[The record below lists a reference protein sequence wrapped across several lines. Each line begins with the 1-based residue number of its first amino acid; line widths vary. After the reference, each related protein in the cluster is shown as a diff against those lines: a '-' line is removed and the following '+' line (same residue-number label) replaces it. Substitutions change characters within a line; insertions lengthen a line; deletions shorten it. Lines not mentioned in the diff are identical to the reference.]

1 MVFAH
6 DNLRPPTEAY
16 FPPSTVATC
25 FNVNQIVVLQAT
37 PKTGYTFSR
46 WAISGGAGTYNGSSN
61 PYSIK
66 MPSSLTAT
74 RVVAYFTGGTA
85 PTDQMA
91 QAGPDRTVI
100 GGDLVTLDGSRSSYP
115 DGTITSYLWEQ
126 TSGQSVVLSG
136 AATSRPSFTAPY
148 VQQGG
153 DTLVF
158 RLTVTN
164 NNNVPDTD
172 TVNINVQWVNTS
184 TLTADAGEDQ
194 SVHDGDTV
202 TLDGSDS
209 SDSEGQI
216 AGYRWAVARAHPS
229 IDLSKISLS
238 DPSDAITSFIA
249 PNARGWVEF
258 RLTVTNTDGDDASDL
273 VMISISNASGGA
285 ELVAD
290 AGPDQVVAIGDLV
303 QLAGSWASPDDTAI
317 THQWKQMSG
326 PPIRLSGSDEMAPGA
341 SREVS
346 PTFTAPYLSTGQET
360 LGFQFIVK
368 DASGRVATDDV
379 AITVCSPDYINA
391 SRPPVADAGED
402 QAVLPGAKIS
412 LDASNSS
419 DPEGKPLL
427 YQWSIASSTGSIVL
441 IDKYT
446 AKPAFVVPSGSG
458 SVTIELLVTDDA
470 THTDTD
476 TVDITWANALP
487 ETDAGPDQ
495 AVSEGEQV
503 ALYGSGSSDPDDGIA
518 SYRWEQVSGPPATI
532 FDASQ
537 ADPVFYAPAV
547 NTDSEILTFELT
559 VTDCG
564 GQTSKDQVQITVNN
578 INSAPVANA
587 GEDQQVTEKTNVI
600 LTGSG
605 SSDPNGDALSYQWIQ
620 TGSPTV
626 TLSNA
631 SSQNPTFT
639 APSVT
644 SEPVILTFSLAV
656 KDDEGLVSTDDI
668 TVTVLPS
675 AVPPVADAGP
685 DQLIVE
691 GKPVTLDASGSS
703 DAAGE
708 EGIKSYLWEHEE
720 DGIEVILSDPAAKTT
735 TFDAPKISQKTVVL
749 KFKLTVENYNGVKN
763 SDWVDI
769 TVDNKSSGGGGCFIS
784 SVTD

>member
-100 GGDLVTLDGSRSSYP
+100 GGDLVTLDGSTSSYA

-126 TSGQSVVLSG
+126 ISGQSVVLSG
-136 AATSRPSFTAPY
+136 AMTSRPSFTAPY

-229 IDLSKISLS
+229 IDLSKIVLS
-238 DPSDAITSFIA
+238 NPSDAITSFIA

-303 QLAGSWASPDDTAI
+303 QLAGSWESPDSTAI
-317 THQWKQMSG
+317 THQWDQMSG
-326 PPIRLSGSDEMAPGA
+326 PLIRLSGSDDMAPGA
-341 SREVS
+341 SREIS
-346 PTFTAPYLSTGQET
+346 PTFTAPAVSTGQET

-368 DASGRVATDDV
+368 DASGRVATDDMV
-379 AITVCSPDYINA
+379 VTVCSLDYINA

-402 QAVLPGAKIS
+402 QAVIPGAKVS

-427 YQWSIASSTGSIVL
+427 YQWKIASGTGPIVL
-441 IDKYT
+441 SSKFT
-446 AKPAFVVPSGSG
+446 AKTTFVAPSGSG
-458 SVTIELLVTDDA
+458 SVTLELVVTDDA
-470 THTDTD
+470 THTDKD
-476 TVDITWANALP
+476 TVEITWANALP
-487 ETDAGPDQ
+487 EADAGPDQ

-518 SYRWEQVSGPPATI
+518 SYHWEQVNGTPATI

-547 NTDSEILTFELT
+547 MDSEILTFELT
-559 VTDCG
+559 VMDCG
-564 GQTSKDQVQITVNN
+564 GQASTDQVQITVNN
-578 INSAPVANA
+578 INGPPVANA
-587 GEDQQVTEKTNVI
+587 GVDQQVTEKTNVI
-600 LTGSG
+600 LTGAG
-605 SSDPNGDALSYQWIQ
+605 SSDPDGDTLSYQWTQ

-626 TLSNA
+626 TLSDA

-656 KDDEGLVSTDDI
+656 EDDEGLVSTDDI

-685 DQLIVE
+685 DLLVVE

-708 EGIKSYLWEHEE
+708 EGIRSYLWEHEE
-720 DGIEVILSDPAAKTT
+720 DGIEVILPDPAAKTT
-735 TFDAPKISQKTVVL
+735 TFDAPKIKKTAVL

-763 SDWVDI
+763 TDWVDV
-769 TVDNKSSGGGGCFIS
+769 TVKNKSSDGGGCFIS